1 MNRWLY
7 WGSAT
12 LLIALV
18 VHLGYVLFAPAPKL
32 DQIMT
37 SFRDVVGVNRFK
49 VLTREETDRL
59 LPLEGPA
66 LVHAVCAFDITDRP
80 ARAELPIPSDYWSL
94 SVITEDGRNAYLL
107 NDRQAGVPALSLV
120 LRRKAE
126 EQRPAVAGGDTA
138 EAEEAAA
145 AIDPQSTANRIYID
159 LAQPRGI
166 VVLRAL
172 PRFPAERAE
181 VEAELARSACNQG

>member
-7 WGSAT
+7 WASAT
-12 LLIALV
+12 LLIAVV

-37 SFRDVVGVNRFK
+37 SFQEVVGVNRFK
-49 VLTREETDRL
+49 VLTREETERL

-107 NDRQAGVPALSLV
+107 NDRQAGVSALSLV

-126 EQRPAVAGGDTA
+126 QERPALADGDA
-138 EAEEAAA
+138 AEEAAA

-159 LAQPRGI
+159 LAVPRGL

-181 VEAELARSACNQG
+181 VEAELARSACDQQG